1 MAVGRHFAHAV
12 PPAPRRHRHGPAS
25 RPCRPERA
33 FPGAAGVVRVR
44 GVPQRRPGG
53 SQAAHRGDRHAHVCG
68 HGPHVCLRLGGQ
80 CACRRVRR
88 HRDRSR
94 QGGLYRPMGRSA
106 RTGALPKRAS
116 VHLRGLCDHVRA
128 VPSRGRAHAAARAH
142 RACRAAAAFGR
153 RAAGAPRRPRR
164 LQRVEDD
171 PHVRSSRAPVRGHW
185 HLRRPHL
192 ADEHAV
198 RNEGQRC
205 GKASSLWW
213 RAWPFR
219 WPSPS
224 ERGRDARN
232 AISRS
237 CSGCSLPSSSS
248 PSCWCWC
255 WKAESSST
263 RRLPSGSAGASSAS
277 SHGRCG
283 ATSPGAPVC
292 RPPASSRWGSWPS
305 RAVPT
310 WKTWRTPTCCPAS
323 PCRCPSWHRSSWWWR

>member
-1 MAVGRHFAHAV
+1 MVLRQGLVAR
-12 PPAPRRHRHGPAS
+12 
-25 RPCRPERA
+25 ERA

-153 RAAGAPRRPRR
+153 RAAGAPRRPRC

-205 GKASSLWW
+205 G
-213 RAWPFR
+213 RADPSGGGPGPFGGLR
-219 WPSPS
+219 
-224 ERGRDARN
+224 R
-232 AISRS
+232 RS
-237 CSGCSLPSSSS
+237 AGGTQGTRFHALVQAAHSHHRHHRRAGA
-248 PSCWCWC
+248 WC

-283 ATSPGAPVC
+283 ATSPRAPVC

-305 RAVPT
+305 TACADVEDLAYTYVLPGFSA
-310 WKTWRTPTCCPAS
+310 PLPA
-323 PCRCPSWHRSSWWWR
+323 HGIVSSWRWR